1 MSMFQELDYD
11 SDVKEISSIQ
21 FSIMSPDEI
30 RRRSVAE
37 IHTNETF
44 DGDVPKIGGIFDP
57 RMGVLEH
64 GRTCPTDELNNR
76 HCPGYFGHLELA
88 MPVFYIHFIKWII
101 KTLQMICPKCSKLYI
116 DSTHKSMEKIMNIKS
131 NEKRF
136 TAVHK
141 LCFANK
147 KRRCGDKCEDGC
159 GAVFPTAIKKEPTS
173 IAKLAAIWKQRTG
186 DNIEDLVLL
195 WNALDVKKIF
205 SRISDKDLLTMGFD
219 LDYCRPEWLIC
230 SVLPIAPPYV
240 RPSVRAANNTRMEDD
255 LTHKYCDIIKT
266 NKTLKL
272 KLSKTNASEVSSKKA
287 IEEWYQLLQYHVATL
302 INNQLPGI
310 PPAQQRSG
318 RPLKA
323 IYDRLKSKEGRVR
336 GNLMGKR
343 VDFSARS
350 VITPDPRINIDQLG
364 VPIEICKNL
373 TFPERVNKFN
383 FVKLSKC
390 VKNGYYKHP
399 GAKSIKRKRDS
410 KLISLSVID
419 SSKIILEYGDIVNR
433 HLCYDDIVLFNRQPS
448 LHKMS
453 MMQHRVVPLPYKT
466 FRLNVSVTTPYNA
479 DFDGDEM
486 NMHVPQSEATRIE
499 LMELASVPSQI
510 ISPANNKPIISLVQ
524 DTCVGSYLFTRGQ
537 TYLTKDEVYGVLSD
551 LETWD
556 GVLPKPI
563 ITKGMTETKID
574 KKFNNFPKHLYLV
587 GGKIKD
593 DLWSGQSLITLIMPD
608 LNFEKKNKNYN
619 NKPVKNNK
627 VVIKNGV
634 VREGSIFDKN
644 ILGASSQGLIH
655 TIFND
660 YGKLRTRKFL
670 NDMENIITNFMLKSG
685 FSVGIGDLIP
695 DAASQEKMKEIVKL
709 KKQKVIE
716 LIEHTHKGIL
726 EVRGGKNVSD
736 EFESQILGILNQV
749 TNETGSVALKS
760 LDSGNRMLNMI
771 SSGSKGSEIN
781 LGQMIACV
789 GQQAVDGK
797 RIPLGFTDR
806 SLPHFS
812 KYDDGAAAR
821 GFVENSFMNG
831 LSPTEFFFHA
841 MGGREGLIDTAVKTS
856 ETGYIQRKLIKGLED
871 ARVVADLTVRD
882 ANGNII
888 QFLYGDDGFNAE
900 KIEKQTIITIGKSN
914 SEIISTFNLSLYDL
928 EHSLTPEIYASLLK
942 DKDTTELKFKEYINK
957 IIEDRDYYFNNFE
970 SVRKENSV
978 YYPINIRRLLES
990 TLGNFKKLPKSDLS
1004 PIYIIDTI
1012 NSLDALNMVNSSLGN
1027 SIGLLK
1033 VLCRIYLSPKKLCV
1047 KHKMSKMVFDLMI
1060 QEIKTIF
1067 YDAVIVNGE
1076 LVGTIAAQSIGEPS
1090 TQMTLNTFH
1099 FAGVAS
1105 KSSVNQGVPR
1115 FKELLSITSNLK
1127 GPMHTI
1133 VLKEPYCYNKEFTQK
1148 ILNELPITHIK
1159 ELVISSEIIFDKISA
1174 TQHKSEITGL
1184 EDSMMHIYDIFNFE
1198 DETPYRS
1205 PWVLKFE
1212 FNKRLMI
1219 EKVIKMRD
1227 IFVQIT
1233 NKFNKDANDISCFY
1247 TNDNASK
1254 LIMRIQINI
1263 KKTDIKCDQDDMIC
1277 VLKTLEKTILNDIVL
1292 MGIQNITGATME
1304 CDKNYI
1310 VYDKE
1315 ADEFKK
1321 KKIWHIYT
1329 NGTNM
1334 KDLLSHPYI
1343 NQLETLSNNIHEIND
1358 MLGIEAAR
1366 NILFKEINEV
1376 FETAGSYINS
1386 RHIGLLV
1393 DVITNKG
1400 ILMSIDRHGI
1410 NKSDRGPLAK
1420 CSFEETPD
1428 ILARAAIFS
1437 QVDNMTS
1444 VSSNIMLGQ
1453 EVPVGTGCVDIIF
1466 DEEKYI
1472 DLMNEHQVEYSDSDA
1487 GSDSDDY
1494 IEKEEFLQQY
1504 CKNLF

>member
-11 SDVKEISSIQ
+11 SDVKEISSVQ
-21 FSIMSPDEI
+21 FSVMSPDEI

-88 MPVFYIHFIKWII
+88 MPVFYIHFMKWII

-116 DSTHKSMEKIMNIKS
+116 DSEHKSLEKIINIRN

-136 TAVHK
+136 TTLHK

-147 KRRCGDKCEDGC
+147 KRRCGDKCNDGC
-159 GAVFPTAIKKEPTS
+159 GAVYPSTIKKEPTS
-173 IAKLAAIWKQRTG
+173 IAKLAAIWKQRSG
-186 DNIEDLVLL
+186 DNHEDLVLL

-205 SRISDKDLLTMGFD
+205 SRISDKDLKTMGFSI
-219 LDYCRPEWLIC
+219 DYCRPEWLIC
-230 SVLPIAPPYV
+230 SVLPVAPPYV
-240 RPSVRAANNTRMEDD
+240 RPSVRADNNTRMEDD

-272 KLSKTNASEVSSKKA
+272 KLSKTNASEASSKKA
-287 IEEWYQLLQYHVATL
+287 IEEWYQLLQYHIATL
-302 INNQLPGI
+302 VNNQLPGI

-364 VPIEICKNL
+364 VPIEICRNL
-373 TFPERVNKFN
+373 TFPEKVNKFN
-383 FVKLSKC
+383 FEKLSKY
-390 VKNGYYKHP
+390 VNNGYYKHP
-399 GAKSIKRKRDS
+399 GAKSIKRKRDG

-433 HLCYDDIVLFNRQPS
+433 HLVYDDVVLFNRQPS

-510 ISPANNKPIISLVQ
+510 VSPANNKPIISLVQ

-537 TYLTKDEVYGVLSD
+537 TYLVKDEVYDILSD

-556 GVLPKPI
+556 GVLPKPT
-563 ITKGMTETKID
+563 ITKGTTEAQID
-574 KKFNNFPKHLYLV
+574 KKFDNFPKHSYLV
-587 GGKIKD
+587 NNKIRD
-593 DLWSGQSLITLIMPD
+593 DLWGGQSLITLIMPD

-634 VREGSIFDKN
+634 VKDGCIFDKN

-660 YGKLRTRKFL
+660 YGKLRCRKFL

-695 DAASQEKMKEIVKL
+695 DSASQKKMKEIVKL

-726 EVRGGKNVSD
+726 EVKGGKNISD

-749 TNETGSVALKS
+749 TNETGAIALKS
-760 LDSGNRMLNMI
+760 LNSGNRMLNMI

-781 LGQMIACV
+781 MGQMIACV

-797 RIPLGFTDR
+797 RVPLGFTDR

-900 KIEKQTIITIGKSN
+900 KIEKQNIITVGKSN
-914 SEIISTFNLSLYDL
+914 SEIITMFNLSIHDL
-928 EHSLTPEIYASLLK
+928 EHVLTPEVYASLSE
-942 DKDTTELKFKEYINK
+942 DKSATESKFQKYIDD
-957 IIEDRDYYFNNFE
+957 IIEDRDYYFNNFFAG
-970 SVRKENSV
+970 KIENSV
-978 YYPINIRRLLES
+978 YYPVNIKRLLES
-990 TLGNFKKLPKSDLS
+990 TLTNFKKLPKSDLN
-1004 PIYIIDTI
+1004 PIYVIDTI
-1012 NSLDALNMVNSSLGN
+1012 NSLHTLNLVNESLGN
-1027 SIGLLK
+1027 SMGLLK
-1033 VLCRIYLSPKKLCV
+1033 VLCRIYLSPKKLCT
-1047 KHKMSKMVFDLMI
+1047 KYKMSKMVFDLMI
-1060 QEIKTIF
+1060 KEIKTIF

-1115 FKELLSITSNLK
+1115 FKELLSITQNLK

-1159 ELVISSEIIFDKISA
+1159 ELITSSEIIFDKISA
-1174 TQHKSEITGL
+1174 TQHKSEITSL
-1184 EDSMMHIYDIFNFE
+1184 EDSMMNIYDIFDF
-1198 DETPYRS
+1198 DEETSYRS

-1212 FNKRLMI
+1212 FNKRLMV

-1227 IFVQIT
+1227 IFLQIT
-1233 NKFNKDANDISCFY
+1233 NKFNKDSNDISCFY
-1247 TNDNASK
+1247 TNDNASS
-1254 LIMRIQINI
+1254 LVMRIQVNI

-1277 VLKTLEKTILNDIVL
+1277 ILKTLEKTILNDIVL
-1292 MGIQNITGATME
+1292 MGIQNIKSATME
-1304 CDKNYI
+1304 CNKNYI
-1310 VYDKE
+1310 VYDKD

-1334 KDLLSHPYI
+1334 SGLIKHPYI
-1343 NQLETLSNNIHEIND
+1343 DHLKTLSNNIHEINN

-1366 NILFKEINEV
+1366 NILYKEINEV

-1437 QVDNMTS
+1437 EVDNMSS

-1453 EVPVGTGCVDIIF
+1453 EVPIGTGCIDILF

-1472 DLMNEHQVEYSDSDA
+1472 DLMNEREVDYSDSDI
-1487 GSDSDDY
+1487 DSDDY
-1494 IEKEEFLQQY
+1494 VEKEEFLQQY
-1504 CKNLF
+1504 CKRLF